1 MNWKFEGEKKKVYL
15 GLLGAGV
22 VITGIM
28 FGANSLMESPPENIE
43 DVNGSGLTVVDKKLI
58 DQIGFKAQ
66 YGEKVK
72 ELEAKNG
79 SLQKQIDDQ
88 NHSIKAAVQ
97 SELKGYAENMV
108 KPQPIQNLPQ
118 IQSNLD
124 LQKRAPMDAPAEPER
139 IIEKQFNDL
148 IAIETNDKY
157 LVETSKK
164 IDMKAKK
171 TKKVVIEAGT
181 FVEGRFLQTV
191 NAPTGGKAL
200 TDPLPVLIEI
210 TKFANQTNKYKADLR
225 NCRILG
231 AAWGDLSSE
240 TIKVRA
246 EKLSCHT
253 NDGVGFSK
261 DIVGYGNTDAEM
273 ISKNGAMLARAMA
286 TGFLEGTSKAFA
298 QAGTT
303 YQVSSMGTMST
314 PSTDPN
320 TIIDRGLFGGA
331 GEATK
336 RLADFYMKMNSEIY
350 PVAVAYAGRK
360 IDITFTNDIVFQE
373 EK

>member
-1 MNWKFEGEKKKVYL
+1 MKWKYDGERKKVYL
-15 GLLGAGV
+15 GLFGAGV
-22 VITGIM
+22 VIVFIV
-28 FGANSLMESPPENIE
+28 FGANKLIDDTPPENTG
-43 DVNGSGLTVVDKKLI
+43 DVNGTALTVVDKKLI

-66 YGEKVK
+66 YGDKMK
-72 ELEAKNG
+72 ELEAKNTN
-79 SLQKQIDDQ
+79 LQQRLDEQ
-88 NHSIKAAVQ
+88 NNTIKAAVQ
-97 SELKGYAENMV
+97 SELKGYTESMA

-118 IQSNLD
+118 IQSNVD
-124 LQKRAPMDAPAEPER
+124 SPKRGPMDVPPEPER
-139 IIEKQFNDL
+139 LIEKQFNDL
-148 IAIETNDKY
+148 IAVETNEKY
-157 LVETSKK
+157 LPDTSKV
-164 IDMKAKK
+164 IGNKAKK
-171 TKKVVIEAGT
+171 SKKVIIEAGT

-246 EKLSCHT
+246 EKLSCHAD
-253 NDGVGFSK
+253 DGTGFSK
-261 DIVGYGNTDAEM
+261 DIVGYGNADAEM
-273 ISKNGAMLARAMA
+273 ISKNGAMLARALA
-286 TGFLEGTSKAFA
+286 AGFLEGVSKGFNNSH
-298 QAGTT
+298 TT
-303 YQVSSMGTMST
+303 YSVQPTGSIAMPNPSDTLQMGLMS
-314 PSTDPN
+314 
-320 TIIDRGLFGGA
+320 GA

-350 PVAVAYAGRK
+350 PVAVVYAGRK

-373 EK
+373 